1 MILNVICIVLVVLG
15 IVFFVGGAVGIVRFP
30 DFYTRMHAAGKGDT
44 MSVFM
49 VLIGLAVYQLSDFN
63 LANLLIAGKIFFI
76 TIFIMW
82 ASPTS
87 THALIKA
94 GLEEGQEVW
103 TRKEKTDTED
113 TP

>member
-1 MILNVICIVLVVLG
+1 MITTIICIVLVCIGTL
-15 IVFFVGGAVGIVRFP
+15 FFVGGAVGVIRFP

-44 MSVFM
+44 MSVFLI
-49 VLIGLAVYQLSDFN
+49 LIGLAVYQLSDFN
-63 LANLLIAGKIFFI
+63 LANLLVAGKILFI

-94 GLEEGQEVW
+94 GFEEGQKLW
-103 TRKEKTDTED
+103 TRKDEKGDSEK
-113 TP
+113 

>member
-1 MILNVICIVLVVLG
+1 MILNFICIALVVIG
-15 IVFFVGGAVGIVRFP
+15 IIFFVGGAVGIVRFP

-103 TRKEKTDTED
+103 TRKDKKDAEEGQ
-113 TP
+113 

>member
-1 MILNVICIVLVVLG
+1 MIINTICIVLVLLG
-15 IVFFVGGAVGIVRFP
+15 IIFFVGGAVGIVRFP

-49 VLIGLAVYQLSDFN
+49 VLVGLAVYQLSDFT
-63 LANLLIAGKIFFI
+63 LANLLIAGKILFI

-94 GLEEGQEVW
+94 GLEEGQKVW
-103 TRKEKTDTED
+103 TRNDNKETED
-113 TP
+113 EQ

>member
-1 MILNVICIVLVVLG
+1 MILNLICIILVVLG
-15 IVFFVGGAVGIVRFP
+15 IIFFVGGAVGIVRFP

-44 MSVFM
+44 MSAFM
-49 VLIGLAVYQLSDFN
+49 VLVGLAVYQLSDFN

-94 GLEEGQEVW
+94 GLEDGQEVW
-103 TRKEKTDTED
+103 TRKDRKNTEEK
-113 TP
+113 P

>member
-1 MILNVICIVLVVLG
+1 MILNIICIVLIGFGLL
-15 IVFFVGGAVGIVRFP
+15 FFLGGAVGILRFP

-44 MSVFM
+44 MSVF
-49 VLIGLAVYQLSDFN
+49 LILVGLAVYQLSDFN
-63 LANLLIAGKIFFI
+63 VANLLVAGKIFFI

-94 GLEEGQEVW
+94 GLEEGQKMW
-103 TRKEKTDTED
+103 TRKDGKED
-113 TP
+113 PQA

>member
-1 MILNVICIVLVVLG
+1 MIPATFCVVLVCIG
-15 IVFFVGGAVGIVRFP
+15 ILFFIGGAAGIIRFP

-44 MSVFM
+44 MSVF
-49 VLIGLAVYQLSDFN
+49 LILMGLAAYQLADFS
-63 LANLLIAGKIFFI
+63 LANILVACKILFI

-94 GLEEGQEVW
+94 GFEEGQKLW
-103 TRKEKTDTED
+103 TPNGEKEDSGK
-113 TP
+113 

>member
-1 MILNVICIVLVVLG
+1 MILNIICIVLVVLG
-15 IVFFVGGAVGIVRFP
+15 IIFFLGGAVGVVRFP

-49 VLIGLAVYQLSDFN
+49 VLVGLAVYQLSDFS
-63 LANLLIAGKIFFI
+63 LANILIAGKIFFI

-103 TRKEKTDTED
+103 TRKDKKDAED
-113 TP
+113 KA